1 MHATGSNI
9 LVVEDEFT
17 EGIFKKILQQNAES
31 EIYISSPF
39 VNCVCYKSLQVHGA
53 FDIFYTTSVLERPW
67 DENIKGSF
75 AVQPHIFH
83 MLIECAF
90 LRKNKLERT
99 IHREEGDQYIN
110 LANTLAF

>member
-1 MHATGSNI
+1 M
-9 LVVEDEFT
+9 
-17 EGIFKKILQQNAES
+17 LQHNVES

-67 DENIKGSF
+67 DENMKGTFS
-75 AVQPHIFH
+75 VQAHIFH

-99 IHREEGDQYIN
+99 IHREEGGDRHIN

>member
-39 VNCVCYKSLQVHGA
+39 VNCVCYKSLQVLSA

-67 DENIKGSF
+67 DENMKGTFSVP
-75 AVQPHIFH
+75 AHIFH
-83 MLIECAF
+83 TLIECAF

>member
-31 EIYISSPF
+31 ELYISSPF

-67 DENIKGSF
+67 DENMNE
-75 AVQPHIFH
+75 H
-83 MLIECAF
+83 F
-90 LRKNKLERT
+90 LFKRT
-99 IHREEGDQYIN
+99 FFIC
-110 LANTLAF
+110 

>member
-1 MHATGSNI
+1 M
-9 LVVEDEFT
+9 
-17 EGIFKKILQQNAES
+17 
-31 EIYISSPF
+31 
-39 VNCVCYKSLQVHGA
+39 NCVCYKSLQVLSA

-67 DENIKGSF
+67 DENMKGTFS
-75 AVQPHIFH
+75 VQAHIFH

>member
-1 MHATGSNI
+1 MLKHN
-9 LVVEDEFT
+9 V
-17 EGIFKKILQQNAES
+17 ES

-39 VNCVCYKSLQVHGA
+39 VNCVCYKSLQVLGA
-53 FDIFYTTSVLERPW
+53 FNIFYTTSVLERPW
-67 DENIKGSF
+67 DDNMKGTFS
-75 AVQPHIFH
+75 VQAHIFH

-99 IHREEGDQYIN
+99 IHREEGGDRYIN